1 MFLVGK
7 HNGIIVLNQSFESK
21 KLANGLSSFRRVDST
36 NAASDGGIAP
46 DESIFIPQEV
56 LAADRLFYDHV
67 GMVLWNLEISE
78 GKVRAIPIA
87 GKLSDKKTIEWKT
100 DGTRNLRS
108 PWMWGNEGFANDPST
123 FVAIDKVNGEI
134 VRLNL
139 AYPDK
144 GIVPFCRSTV
154 SLRSL
159 TLDSNEEPLV
169 QDEAGQVYRLRS
181 APPTASIDLPLQL
194 SRSGLYVDTEKGTVG
209 EGFVSYSTK
218 PSLTSPD
225 ACMVDSRENS
235 VGRFK
240 IDQWIG
246 IPSGSVE
253 FTKTEQSIFPE
264 QTVFLQTFTDAK
276 TLMRDE
282 TRILIHQ
289 GREWYGFIYKWNES
303 QSDAILARAE
313 GEPLIPNRGSC
324 SHCHL
329 QPNNQFILGFRPS
342 NLTEYHH
349 YKPNE
354 SALQIR
360 TLRQIGIL
368 P

>member
-1 MFLVGK
+1 MFFAGK
-7 HNGIIVLNQSFESK
+7 HNGIIALDRSLVSK
-21 KLANGLSSFRRVDST
+21 KISNGLSRFHQVDSR
-36 NAASDGGIAP
+36 NAASVSESVAP
-46 DESIFIPQEV
+46 DESSFDSEEV
-56 LAADRLFYDHV
+56 LAADRLFYDHA
-67 GMVLWNLEISE
+67 GMVLWNLEVSK
-78 GKVRAIPIA
+78 GKVRVIPIA
-87 GKLSDKKTIEWKT
+87 GKISDKKTIEWKT

-108 PWMWGNEGFANDPST
+108 PWLLGSEGLAHDPST
-123 FVAIDKVNGEI
+123 FVAIDKGNGEI

-144 GIVPFCRSTV
+144 GIVPVCRTTV

-169 QDEAGQVYRLRS
+169 QDDAGQVYHLRS
-181 APPTASIDLPLQL
+181 APSTASVDLPIQL
-194 SRSGLYVDTEKGTVG
+194 SKSGLYIDTEKGTVG
-209 EGFVSYSTK
+209 EGFVSYSSK
-218 PSLTSPD
+218 SSLASPD
-225 ACMVDSRENS
+225 ACMVDSGGNS
-235 VGRFK
+235 IGRFK

-264 QTVFLQTFTDAK
+264 QTVFLQTFTDTK

-289 GREWYGFIYKWNES
+289 GREWYGYIYKWNES

-313 GEPLIPNRGSC
+313 GEPLMPSRRSC
-324 SHCHL
+324 NSCHL
-329 QPNNQFILGFRPS
+329 QPSNQFILGFRPS

-360 TLRQIGIL
+360 TLRQ
-368 P
+368 